1 MSLVSLLSGRQ
12 RWKSAEHVA
21 LSISVFL
28 ATFSLLASVS
38 VFGTI
43 QRRLAC
49 PCASV
54 DTHQS
59 RSVVKFYVAQFQR
72 CCVSFSFVSSQG
84 RVFCILVARYGLV
97 SLIVDQLD

>member
-1 MSLVSLLSGRQ
+1 MSLVSLLSGRK

-21 LSISVFL
+21 LSFSVSF
-28 ATFSLLASVS
+28 TSFSLLASVS

-49 PCASV
+49 LCASV

-59 RSVVKFYVAQFQR
+59 RSVVKFMLHN
-72 CCVSFSFVSSQG
+72 FSV
-84 RVFCILVARYGLV
+84 VNLLVALLWSGRGITGEL
-97 SLIVDQLD
+97 LRNLKTGIVHVVI